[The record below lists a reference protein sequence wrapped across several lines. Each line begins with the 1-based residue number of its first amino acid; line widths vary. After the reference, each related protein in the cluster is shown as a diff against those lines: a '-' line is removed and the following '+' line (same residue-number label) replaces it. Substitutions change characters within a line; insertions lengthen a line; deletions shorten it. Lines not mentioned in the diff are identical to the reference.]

1 MQNFK
6 SNLPKNI
13 TAETEAKTEIS
24 KSSSLPNDS
33 EDTDAKPFVFKQKAV
48 NRHYEP
54 TTQPTKVFALGGL
67 EEIGK
72 NTYVVEYGN
81 EIIIIDAGVKFPD
94 ASLLGVSA
102 VIPDYSYL
110 KENQHKIKALFIT
123 HGHEDHIG
131 GIQYLVKDVHIPVIY
146 APELGA
152 ALIRDRL
159 KEAKLQ
165 DKTVVKDYKADDRWR
180 SSNLKV
186 SFAAL
191 NHSIPDAFGILIETP
206 NGNIFTTGD
215 YKFDWTPLGHYTE
228 INKLAAIGDAGVE
241 LLLADST
248 NAEVEGYTPG
258 EKGIIDNIDK
268 LFLKAPGRIFI
279 TTFASNVHRIQYIIE
294 AAHKNGRKIVILG
307 RSIERIIKIIRQ
319 MGHLKISE
327 KEFIK
332 PIDVQKYKPNEVI
345 VLTTGSQGEPM
356 AALSRIA
363 NNRHP
368 QINIQPTDTVIFS
381 SSPIPGNK
389 ADVENLVNRLTR
401 VGAKVIENS
410 PQHKIHTSG
419 HASQEEQKLLFT
431 LLRPNYFLP
440 MHGEFRMLKKHIE
453 TGESVNLE
461 KGHGFLL
468 ANGDQLE
475 LLGGKAKVGKR
486 VEAEAVYIDGKDA
499 TAQASNVIR
508 ERDILSRDG
517 LMAVVVSIDSQTNKL
532 LSAPKIISR
541 GSFYVRESAN
551 IIAESI
557 NIVTNTVLEI
567 LNSPKPTFGAIKQG
581 IKSSLSPYIF
591 NTKRRNPLIIPVIL
605 NKKSDVSNDTQ
616 NRNNNG
622 NTSNN
627 GNNGNNNN
635 NNDRSTNSSTNNKP
649 TSSATRTKGTSGE
662 GKANNSAKSTSSNKN
677 QTTTKKSKDTL
688 TSKPLAIR

>member
-1 MQNFK
+1 MQNLK
-6 SNLPKNI
+6 TGSPDSLVNTEPEKKLQN
-13 TAETEAKTEIS
+13 AEVEAE
-24 KSSSLPNDS
+24 P
-33 EDTDAKPFVFKQKAV
+33 KPFVFRQKAV
-48 NRHYEP
+48 ERRYEK
-54 TTQPTKVFALGGL
+54 TTLPTKVFALGGL

-131 GIQYLVKDVHIPVIY
+131 GIQYLVKDIHIPVIY

-180 SSNLKV
+180 SSNLRV
-186 SFAAL
+186 SFVAL
-191 NHSIPDAFGILIETP
+191 NHSIPDAFGILVETP
-206 NGNIFTTGD
+206 NGNIFSTGD

-228 INKLAAIGDAGVE
+228 ISKLAKIGDAGVE

-248 NAEVEGYTPG
+248 NAEVEGYTSG
-258 EKGIIDNIDK
+258 EKGIINNIDK

-332 PIDVQKYKPNEVI
+332 PIDIQKYQPNEI
-345 VLTTGSQGEPM
+345 LVLTTGSQGEPM

-363 NNRHP
+363 NNKHL
-368 QINIQPTDTVIFS
+368 QINIQPSDTVIFS
-381 SSPIPGNK
+381 SSAIPGNK

-401 VGAKVIENS
+401 IGAKVIENS
-410 PQHKIHTSG
+410 PSNRIHTSG

-431 LLRPNYFLP
+431 LLRPNYFMP

-475 LLGGKAKVGKR
+475 LLSGKATVGKR

-532 LSAPKIISR
+532 LSPPKIISR

-605 NKKSDVSNDTQ
+605 NKKTDIFSDNSN
-616 NRNNNG
+616 
-622 NTSNN
+622 
-627 GNNGNNNN
+627 
-635 NNDRSTNSSTNNKP
+635 RSTGDNSKKINEPNNQQKLNLP
-649 TSSATRTKGTSGE
+649 
-662 GKANNSAKSTSSNKN
+662 
-677 QTTTKKSKDTL
+677 TKK
-688 TSKPLAIR
+688 